1 MHRYLKYLREEQKER
16 WAMGDLVGK
25 TQEETGYKSS
35 IGVAKIDILDE
46 LTEDIFEL
54 GKVFYDGK

>member
-1 MHRYLKYLREEQKER
+1 
-16 WAMGDLVGK
+16 VGA

-46 LTEDIFEL
+46 ITRDMFESDEEEVKH
-54 GKVFYDGK
+54 G

>member
-1 MHRYLKYLREEQKER
+1 
-16 WAMGDLVGK
+16 MGDLVGK